1 MAACFAVA
9 FVMVGAFGSIHRN
22 LTFATTFDLR
32 PKATN
37 AAVTLIG
44 GLAEE

>member
-9 FVMVGAFGSIHRN
+9 FVMVGVLGLIHRT
-22 LTFATTFDLR
+22 LTFAMTFDLR

-37 AAVTLIG
+37 AAVTLTG
-44 GLAEE
+44 GLEEE